1 MEEDEM
7 GNERVREI
15 ITGAR
20 LKCEEENNKKNREIL
35 GNVKLCQFWIF
46 AGGLKQRFSENVFKA
61 KRLQ

>member
-35 GNVKLCQFWIF
+35 GNVKIMSVLDF
-46 AGGLKQRFSENVFKA
+46 RRRS
-61 KRLQ
+61 